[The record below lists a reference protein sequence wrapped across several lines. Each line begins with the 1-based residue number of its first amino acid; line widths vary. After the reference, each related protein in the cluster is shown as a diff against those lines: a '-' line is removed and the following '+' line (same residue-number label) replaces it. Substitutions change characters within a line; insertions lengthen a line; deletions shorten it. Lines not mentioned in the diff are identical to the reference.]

1 MIIGFVIW
9 SIVSAIMLG
18 IGIWSY
24 RSEKPVGFFTGT
36 KPPEVKDAKKYN
48 HAVGILWF
56 IYAVLLELFGIPFLF
71 LEQNSAGFIPVFLG
85 TIAISIGLMVGYVI
99 IEKNCC
105 GCPVRQFIPGSRQLC
120 HQWQFFFAKEIKS
133 ATLFLLKWSS
143 VELIQLLPDR
153 CI

>member
-1 MIIGFVIW
+1 MDGTNKVGFVIW

-36 KPPEVKDAKKYN
+36 KPPEVKDVKKYN

-56 IYAVLLELFGIPFLF
+56 SYAVLLELFGIPFLF

-85 TIAISIGLMVGYVI
+85 TIVISVGLMVVYVI
-99 IEKNCC
+99 IEKKN
-105 GCPVRQFIPGSRQLC
+105 R
-120 HQWQFFFAKEIKS
+120 K
-133 ATLFLLKWSS
+133 
-143 VELIQLLPDR
+143 
-153 CI
+153 